1 MSDTQQKLLIH
12 IDMEELAARIG
23 EACMMLHRPQGVDGV
38 TALRIMRDRNPV
50 ATAGFQR
57 AAAAAVQ
64 YLAECYRAVDPSVE
78 VTLLPSDTG
87 SVS

>member
-1 MSDTQQKLLIH
+1 MSDTQGRLLIS

-23 EACMMLHRPQGVDGV
+23 EACMMLRRPVGVDGV
-38 TALRIMRDRNPV
+38 AALRIMRDRNPV

-64 YLAECYRAVDPSVE
+64 YLAECYRAVDPGIE
-78 VTLLPSDTG
+78 VTVLPNATG